1 MAISFEKGKCIP
13 FCQGSFPEMA
23 LKIRNKMSIKNRKAQ
38 PNSMVLFFF
47 LTNKI
52 AWYSIKNCKLIK
64 NTTYKKK
71 KKKQTN
77 KEHLSFKVEMNNVS
91 FQPI

>member
-38 PNSMVLFFF
+38 PNSMVLSFF

-52 AWYSIKNCKLIK
+52 EWYSIKNRKLIK

-71 KKKQTN
+71 KQTN
-77 KEHLSFKVEMNNVS
+77 EEHLSFKVEINNVS